1 MRLRIL
7 VGFLLHILSRVVAS
21 VPLVGVCCARQVP
34 PEAAFDPRPE
44 LCAACFHTVSV
55 LHQHSRFLCVTD
67 IGCHSTVTRV
77 VGLGRVVDL
86 MEEDCPEVS
95 DDQLSA
101 LVEEHGEAA
110 KVGLLVLL
118 ALLVL
123 LMLLVLLGGCCAQGV
138 YVV

>member
-1 MRLRIL
+1 
-7 VGFLLHILSRVVAS
+7 
-21 VPLVGVCCARQVP
+21 
-34 PEAAFDPRPE
+34 
-44 LCAACFHTVSV
+44 
-55 LHQHSRFLCVTD
+55 
-67 IGCHSTVTRV
+67 
-77 VGLGRVVDL
+77 